1 MLLNL
6 ENEIIM
12 YMHLNTGMFY
22 VHVLHKGPGVCEQE
36 EIYYKGLG
44 VCEQQE
50 IYYQGSQTLSYAGD

>member
-1 MLLNL
+1 
-6 ENEIIM
+6 M
-12 YMHLNTGMFY
+12 YMYLNTGMFY

>member
-1 MLLNL
+1 
-6 ENEIIM
+6 M
-12 YMHLNTGMFY
+12 YMYLNTGMFY
-22 VHVLHKGPGVCEQE
+22 VLVLHKGPGVCEQE